1 MEFCSLNYIYMEFD
15 EYMKNG
21 SGLNELTEDRKLKKS
36 HVLQLKITSLTG
48 VQWNMEFPKDQ
59 FQGLYCS

>member
-1 MEFCSLNYIYMEFD
+1 MEFD

-48 VQWNMEFPKDQ
+48 VQ
-59 FQGLYCS
+59 